1 MDPISD
7 MNLIVDTR
15 IKKEG
20 QNFMVEEYDKKKFI
34 NDKLKA
40 KLGLMRQNAL
50 KLPRKGQTLNQ
61 LIN

>member
-1 MDPISD
+1 
-7 MNLIVDTR
+7 
-15 IKKEG
+15 
-20 QNFMVEEYDKKKFI
+20 MVEEYDKKKFI